1 MYFSAFIFKNIKMAT
16 TVGKYHLLSV
26 VQPIEQKQKQNH
38 SKRKAARRK
47 DRAQGLIAGAPGTVP
62 PETEAY
68 SAVPGLRLSMAL
80 DRGGRGESD
89 IYLNGL
95 QSMATGFER
104 KVKVTTFSARW
115 RDRPRGAQEKGC
127 TITGN

>member
-1 MYFSAFIFKNIKMAT
+1 MAT

-80 DRGGRGESD
+80 DRGGRGGSRTYISTD
-89 IYLNGL
+89 GNQWPSGL
-95 QSMATGFER
+95 KER
-104 KVKVTTFSARW
+104 SEVTIFSARW
-115 RDRPRGAQEKGC
+115 SDRPRGAQGKGC
-127 TITGN
+127 TIPGN